1 MERRFFVKRNP
12 VGITSVDVP
21 FLESTETCIR
31 GKFFFQFLV
40 CFIYR
45 LVIAYQPEIRL
56 LTFLKDNFE
65 KNMITPGN
73 KRPYY
78 QFSNIFKLSFY

>member
-56 LTFLKDNFE
+56 LTFLKDNLE
-65 KNMITPGN
+65 RIGERAAMCI
-73 KRPYY
+73 
-78 QFSNIFKLSFY
+78 FSENIVGACISV